1 MAFPSHPKKSP
12 PAARAIAG
20 RSGRC
25 ILYRLHVVVLLGFS
39 LRDCSRLLFALQ
51 HALPHY
57 RELATATIVE
67 HIVMMNDTR
76 RDRTSPKSQERIET
90 PQNDQA
96 WHQSEPAE
104 CEGLGPRRGFVLG
117 RRTDVFLL
125 YPDASLKMG
134 LGCSSTS
141 WLFGPR
147 RAFVGP
153 GSWLPLQRSRFNGAC
168 FLVTFSTSSSW
179 APRCLYLFPRRV

>member
-1 MAFPSHPKKSP
+1 MQWHSP
-12 PAARAIAG
+12 PIQEIPARSTRHRWMIWTMYTLSSACGGAA
-20 RSGRC
+20 
-25 ILYRLHVVVLLGFS
+25 GFLS
-39 LRDCSRLLFALQ
+39 SRLLPATLRIATCSAPLSRTRHCNNRGTHSDDERHKKRQ
-51 HALPHY
+51 DLP
-57 RELATATIVE
+57 EG
-67 HIVMMNDTR
+67 
-76 RDRTSPKSQERIET
+76 QERIET

-153 GSWLPLQRSRFNGAC
+153 GSWLPLQRSLALMGHA
-168 FLVTFSTSSSW
+168 SW
-179 APRCLYLFPRRV
+179 